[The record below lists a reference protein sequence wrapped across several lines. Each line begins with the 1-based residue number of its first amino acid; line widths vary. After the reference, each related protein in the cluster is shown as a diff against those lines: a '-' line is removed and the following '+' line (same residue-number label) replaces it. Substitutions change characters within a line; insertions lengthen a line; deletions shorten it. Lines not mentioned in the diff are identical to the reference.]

1 MITADRDNVALS
13 ASDMS
18 PICIKRKEGAWRRG
32 EDNQTD
38 DENLLRVK
46 LSVKTACQYHISAHL
61 IGMEAVVYDGADVV
75 QVHSGHVFDAS
86 CGVLESR
93 QTHFKVDLI
102 QVSTVKRIKLERAS
116 RKQ

>member
-1 MITADRDNVALS
+1 
-13 ASDMS
+13 
-18 PICIKRKEGAWRRG
+18 
-32 EDNQTD
+32 
-38 DENLLRVK
+38 
-46 LSVKTACQYHISAHL
+46 
-61 IGMEAVVYDGADVV
+61 MEAVVYDGADVV